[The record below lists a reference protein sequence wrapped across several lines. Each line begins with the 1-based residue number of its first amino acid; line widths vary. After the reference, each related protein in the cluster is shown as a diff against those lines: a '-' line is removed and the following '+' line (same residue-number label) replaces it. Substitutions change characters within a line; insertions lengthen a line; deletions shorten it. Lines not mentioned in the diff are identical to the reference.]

1 MDNNV
6 EKITLKDEEGRDIEF
21 TVITK
26 LDIESDE
33 YVIVSPSEDEEEEA
47 IALKIQKDE
56 SGEEVLVT
64 IDDEEEFARV
74 AEAYEL
80 IFSDEEM

>member
-6 EKITLKDEEGRDIEF
+6 ENIVLKDEEGKDVEF
-21 TVITK
+21 NVITK

-33 YVIVSPSEDEEEEA
+33 YVIVSPVDDEEDEA
-47 IALKIQKDE
+47 IALKIQKDDH
-56 SGEEVLVT
+56 GEEVLVT
-64 IDDEEEFARV
+64 IDDEEEFNRV

-80 IFSDEEM
+80 IFSEDEM